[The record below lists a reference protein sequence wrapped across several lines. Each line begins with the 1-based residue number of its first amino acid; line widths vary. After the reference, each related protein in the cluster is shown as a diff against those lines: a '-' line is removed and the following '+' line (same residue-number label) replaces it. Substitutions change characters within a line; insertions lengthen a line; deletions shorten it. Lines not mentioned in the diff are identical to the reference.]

1 MKKQIKKLAAI
12 LLLGIT
18 LSITV
23 ANTALAINVDE
34 WLPTFDLET
43 GSGSTTPEL
52 TSLNEKLA
60 QYENLPKPEL
70 NNIFITVIRT
80 ILFLA
85 GAMVAVGIIV
95 SGIFFLTSAGN
106 EEGQTKAK
114 KILAYLGIGIIII
127 SVSYAVVSG
136 ILEINLFK

>member
-1 MKKQIKKLAAI
+1 LHKQIKKLAAL

-23 ANTALAINVDE
+23 VNTALAINVDE
-34 WLPTFDLET
+34 WLPSYDLENND
-43 GSGSTTPEL
+43 GSTTPEL
-52 TSLNEKLA
+52 SSLTEKLA

-70 NNIFITVIRT
+70 NDLFITAIRT

-85 GAMVAVGIIV
+85 GAMVTVGIIV

-114 KILAYLGIGIIII
+114 KILGYLGIGIIII
-127 SVSYAVVSG
+127 SVSYAIVSG
-136 ILEINLFK
+136 ILEINLFN

>member
-1 MKKQIKKLAAI
+1 MKKQIKKLAAV

-34 WLPTFDLET
+34 WLPSYNLEASD
-43 GSGSTTPEL
+43 GSATPESSSL
-52 TSLNEKLA
+52 TEKLS
-60 QYENLPKPEL
+60 QYKNLPKPEL
-70 NNIFITVIRT
+70 NSLFVTAIRT

-85 GAMVAVGIIV
+85 GAMVTVGIIV

-114 KILAYLGIGIIII
+114 KILLYLGIGIIII
-127 SVSYAVVSG
+127 SVSYAIVSG
-136 ILEINLFK
+136 ILEINLFN